1 MLMTLK
7 CWKIW
12 FWLHTMRLMQ
22 RLKLW
27 PKRGWRSQPVVSI
40 LAVWNFRFRKIN
52 VRTIY
57 WTADKTYSPLS
68 FFREPFGAENS
79 SASAEKKEILIP
91 QLITALQ
98 DVYENIKVCE
108 ICGNYD
114 TENPCS
120 ICRSA
125 ARDTGLLCVVQ
136 DISDLWALER
146 GGLYKGRYHVLGG
159 VLSAIEGITP
169 EDLNIDKLVKRIETE
184 AISEIILALPAT
196 VDGQITMH
204 YISSLLKDK
213 I

>member
-1 MLMTLK
+1 MSGQYIEQLIKLIARFPSLGSRSARRIVLHLLK
-7 CWKIW
+7 
-12 FWLHTMRLMQ
+12 
-22 RLKLW
+22 
-27 PKRGWRSQPVVSI
+27 
-40 LAVWNFRFRKIN
+40 
-52 VRTIY
+52 
-57 WTADKTYSPLS
+57 
-68 FFREPFGAENS
+68 
-79 SASAEKKEILIP
+79 KKEILIP

-196 VDGQITMH
+196 VDGQMLKDKNIK
-204 YISSLLKDK
+204 ISSLAQGIPVGGELDYMDDGTIKLALDLRK
-213 I
+213 QL